1 MFSNLFREILRQATP
16 CSNLTGRRRS
26 RLTVAVV
33 IFVLVQS
40 ASAQRQSATV
50 SNASVKLRIQLSW
63 WPASSTGGPLRTTA
77 TLQPLDSN
85 VAART
90 LEVKEGTAT
99 VIELP
104 RGRYQITTTSAV
116 TINGQAYGWSIELPL
131 VEPTNEVQLSQENA
145 VRLSRAEIANAG
157 DLTVLPGTAV
167 DSFTG
172 YDTSDAGSREQI
184 SALLSKWTSSLR
196 HGDLKMQMTCYTP
209 KLATY
214 KGQHNVSREQVR
226 QEKERLLVRYPSN
239 RRVSLSNVQ
248 IKTGVSQAD
257 ATALKTWDFTGTE
270 TQWRGQAIIYFVF
283 QKIGGRWMI
292 SSEWEHLTA
301 QGQPMTAGSA
311 TSHNLSSF

>member
-1 MFSNLFREILRQATP
+1 
-16 CSNLTGRRRS
+16 
-26 RLTVAVV
+26 
-33 IFVLVQS
+33 
-40 ASAQRQSATV
+40 
-50 SNASVKLRIQLSW
+50 
-63 WPASSTGGPLRTTA
+63 
-77 TLQPLDSN
+77 
-85 VAART
+85 
-90 LEVKEGTAT
+90 
-99 VIELP
+99 
-104 RGRYQITTTSAV
+104 
-116 TINGQAYGWSIELPL
+116 
-131 VEPTNEVQLSQENA
+131 
-145 VRLSRAEIANAG
+145 
-157 DLTVLPGTAV
+157 
-167 DSFTG
+167 
-172 YDTSDAGSREQI
+172 
-184 SALLSKWTSSLR
+184 
-196 HGDLKMQMTCYTP
+196 MQMTCYTP